1 MINGKVH
8 IDAVVFEDLVA
19 LLKSK
24 SKVLDKKTISL
35 GVLNLEI
42 DEQTK
47 RTLEEEIEQKHKAQ
61 IKEFAEKGV
70 QIPNNDVVRIVIK
83 KENEKQEEL
92 NKQNE
97 PNKPN
102 ELNEPNKPNEP
113 NEPNSKSIDGEN
125 DLIIG

>member
-70 QIPNNDVVRIVIK
+70 QVYNNNDVRIVIEDE
-83 KENEKQEEL
+83 KEKEK
-92 NKQNE
+92 NNCIVIIKNF
-97 PNKPN
+97 
-102 ELNEPNKPNEP
+102 
-113 NEPNSKSIDGEN
+113 SIFWHFYVFA
-125 DLIIG
+125 

>member
-70 QIPNNDVVRIVIK
+70 QNNDGVRSVIY
-83 KENEKQEEL
+83 
-92 NKQNE
+92 NK
-97 PNKPN
+97 
-102 ELNEPNKPNEP
+102 
-113 NEPNSKSIDGEN
+113 KSIEDEA
-125 DLIIG
+125 DEPIITR

>member
-1 MINGKVH
+1 MINGKGH

-35 GVLNLEI
+35 GALNLGI

-70 QIPNNDVVRIVIK
+70 QIPNNDGTIVKDK
-83 KENEKQEEL
+83 KENDEKEEQEPED
-92 NKQNE
+92 
-97 PNKPN
+97 
-102 ELNEPNKPNEP
+102 
-113 NEPNSKSIDGEN
+113 KSIDDGAD
-125 DLIIG
+125 DLII

>member
-70 QIPNNDVVRIVIK
+70 QIPNNDDVRSVIEDE
-83 KENEKQEEL
+83 KEDDEKEKE
-92 NKQNE
+92 
-97 PNKPN
+97 KP
-102 ELNEPNKPNEP
+102 KDD
-113 NEPNSKSIDGEN
+113 KTIDGAD
-125 DLIIG
+125 DLII

>member
-70 QIPNNDVVRIVIK
+70 QIPNNDDVRIVIY
-83 KENEKQEEL
+83 
-92 NKQNE
+92 NK
-97 PNKPN
+97 
-102 ELNEPNKPNEP
+102 
-113 NEPNSKSIDGEN
+113 KSIEDEA
-125 DLIIG
+125 DEPIITR

>member
-1 MINGKVH
+1 MIKG
-8 IDAVVFEDLVA
+8 AVSARAVA
-19 LLKSK
+19 LQDLLSDL
-24 SKVLDKKTISL
+24 KVLDKKTISL

-70 QIPNNDVVRIVIK
+70 QIPNNDDVRIVIK

-102 ELNEPNKPNEP
+102 ELNEPNE
-113 NEPNSKSIDGEN
+113 
-125 DLIIG
+125 

>member
-1 MINGKVH
+1 MINGKGH

-70 QIPNNDVVRIVIK
+70 QIPNNDGTVVK
-83 KENEKQEEL
+83 DEKEEQEPED
-92 NKQNE
+92 
-97 PNKPN
+97 
-102 ELNEPNKPNEP
+102 
-113 NEPNSKSIDGEN
+113 KSIDDGAE
-125 DLIIG
+125 DLII

>member
-1 MINGKVH
+1 MIKG
-8 IDAVVFEDLVA
+8 AVSARAVA
-19 LLKSK
+19 LQDLLSDL
-24 SKVLDKKTISL
+24 KVLDKKTISL

-70 QIPNNDVVRIVIK
+70 QIPNNDYVRIVIK

-102 ELNEPNKPNEP
+102 EPNELNEP

>member
-1 MINGKVH
+1 MINGNGYVEA
-8 IDAVVFEDLVA
+8 AVFDDLVA

-47 RTLEEEIEQKHKAQ
+47 RTLEEEIEQRHKAQ

-70 QIPNNDVVRIVIK
+70 QIPNNDGTVVK
-83 KENEKQEEL
+83 DEKEEQEPED
-92 NKQNE
+92 
-97 PNKPN
+97 
-102 ELNEPNKPNEP
+102 
-113 NEPNSKSIDGEN
+113 KSIDDGAD
-125 DLIIG
+125 DLII

>member
-1 MINGKVH
+1 MINGNGYVEA
-8 IDAVVFEDLVA
+8 AVFDDLVA

-61 IKEFAEKGV
+61 IEKFAKKGV
-70 QIPNNDVVRIVIK
+70 QVPNNNDVRSVIEDE
-83 KENEKQEEL
+83 KE
-92 NKQNE
+92 
-97 PNKPN
+97 KP
-102 ELNEPNKPNEP
+102 KDD
-113 NEPNSKSIDGEN
+113 KTIDGAD
-125 DLIIG
+125 DLII

>member
-1 MINGKVH
+1 MIKG
-8 IDAVVFEDLVA
+8 AVSARAVA
-19 LLKSK
+19 LQDLLSDL
-24 SKVLDKKTISL
+24 KVLDKKTISL

-70 QIPNNDVVRIVIK
+70 QVSNNNDVRIVIEDK
-83 KENEKQEEL
+83 KQEE
-92 NKQNE
+92 
-97 PNKPN
+97 PN
-102 ELNEPNKPNEP
+102 ELNEL

>member
-1 MINGKVH
+1 MIKG
-8 IDAVVFEDLVA
+8 AVSARAVA
-19 LLKSK
+19 LQDLLSDLN
-24 SKVLDKKTISL
+24 VLDKKTISL

-70 QIPNNDVVRIVIK
+70 QVSNNNDVRIVIEDK
-83 KENEKQEEL
+83 KQEE
-92 NKQNE
+92 
-97 PNKPN
+97 PN
-102 ELNEPNKPNEP
+102 EL

-125 DLIIG
+125 DLITR

>member
-1 MINGKVH
+1 MIKG
-8 IDAVVFEDLVA
+8 AVSARAVA
-19 LLKSK
+19 LQDLLSDL
-24 SKVLDKKTISL
+24 KVLDKKTISL
-35 GVLNLEI
+35 GALNLEI
-42 DEQTK
+42 DEQSK

-70 QIPNNDVVRIVIK
+70 QIPNNDDVRIVIK

-102 ELNEPNKPNEP
+102 KPNEP
-113 NEPNSKSIDGEN
+113 NELNEPNEPHSKSIDGEN

>member
-1 MINGKVH
+1 MINGKGH

-35 GVLNLEI
+35 GALNLGI

-70 QIPNNDVVRIVIK
+70 QIPNNDGTVVK
-83 KENEKQEEL
+83 DEKEEQEPED
-92 NKQNE
+92 
-97 PNKPN
+97 
-102 ELNEPNKPNEP
+102 
-113 NEPNSKSIDGEN
+113 KSIDDGAD
-125 DLIIG
+125 DLII

>member
-1 MINGKVH
+1 MINGNGYVEA
-8 IDAVVFEDLVA
+8 AVFDDLVA

-70 QIPNNDVVRIVIK
+70 QVSNNNDVRIVIEDE
-83 KENEKQEEL
+83 KEKEKEKE
-92 NKQNE
+92 
-97 PNKPN
+97 KP
-102 ELNEPNKPNEP
+102 KDD
-113 NEPNSKSIDGEN
+113 KTIDGAD
-125 DLIIG
+125 DLII